1 MLKLLHIIYRLIH
14 YSSLDVS
21 ICSALLAWPLAQYYC
36 PQYNWVL
43 ILAVSVQIIYIS
55 DHIFDVILKKTL
67 ILSERHRFIKEY
79 LKLFMLVLAFL
90 FLTNIYLC
98 LLFLNTSALLNGLG
112 LFVVVLIY
120 FYNNIKLKIIP
131 KEILTAIIYSMG
143 ICLIPFYFN
152 MTNNKFFEI
161 LFLMMGISICT
172 FINLICNNL
181 FEWDED
187 ETNSE
192 NSFGQKVG
200 ILHSERL
207 LKLFYLI
214 SFSDYIGSLFF
225 NDFFIKEFSLSL
237 SFISVIHLLIY
248 KYQNLPFL
256 KKYKRSMLEWSFAIP
271 SLIYLL

>member
-1 MLKLLHIIYRLIH
+1 
-14 YSSLDVS
+14 
-21 ICSALLAWPLAQYYC
+21 
-36 PQYNWVL
+36 
-43 ILAVSVQIIYIS
+43 
-55 DHIFDVILKKTL
+55 
-67 ILSERHRFIKEY
+67 
-79 LKLFMLVLAFL
+79 
-90 FLTNIYLC
+90 
-98 LLFLNTSALLNGLG
+98 
-112 LFVVVLIY
+112 
-120 FYNNIKLKIIP
+120 
-131 KEILTAIIYSMG
+131 
-143 ICLIPFYFN
+143 
-152 MTNNKFFEI
+152 
-161 LFLMMGISICT
+161 MMGISICT
-172 FINLICNNL
+172 VINLICNNL

-214 SFSDYIGSLFF
+214 SFSGYIGSLFF

>member
-1 MLKLLHIIYRLIH
+1 
-14 YSSLDVS
+14 
-21 ICSALLAWPLAQYYC
+21 
-36 PQYNWVL
+36 
-43 ILAVSVQIIYIS
+43 
-55 DHIFDVILKKTL
+55 
-67 ILSERHRFIKEY
+67 
-79 LKLFMLVLAFL
+79 
-90 FLTNIYLC
+90 
-98 LLFLNTSALLNGLG
+98 
-112 LFVVVLIY
+112 
-120 FYNNIKLKIIP
+120 
-131 KEILTAIIYSMG
+131 
-143 ICLIPFYFN
+143 

-214 SFSDYIGSLFF
+214 SFSGYIGSLFF

-248 KYQNLPFL
+248 KYQNLPFKKIQTKYVGMEFCHTKSNLFIVIKKVRNCCGLLVFRNIKITIFLQGIL
-256 KKYKRSMLEWSFAIP
+256 KLFVKVIAPPHLP
-271 SLIYLL
+271 SIQHTLRLR